1 MTPHA
6 CPLSGRYRG
15 QGAII
20 GDMKK
25 FIAASL
31 LLTSFLVL
39 SPDEALAANKKFAD
53 LSYQFMK
60 ETLARSPS
68 SASQMGYHKHKD
80 AKSGKIIELDA
91 VLDDMSLEFMQG
103 QKTFYENWRQKFA
116 KETPLESLDKQDAAD
131 FQLVDDQ
138 ISLALLEL
146 DSIKNYQHN
155 PTVVVEMIGSAL
167 FQPLA
172 GNYAP
177 KEKRVA
183 QVVSRIEQVPR
194 VLAQCKKY
202 LNNAAPIFVST
213 AISENEGNIE
223 LIQKTVAKD
232 VKAGSPLHARYKQA
246 APKAVKALKEF
257 NNFLKTNKNLSG
269 SEDAW
274 RLGKFYDDKFKYVM
288 ETSVTPVDLLEE
300 AEKDF
305 KEVRSEML
313 SIATPMH
320 EKWFGKK
327 DVQDADDTA
336 RENRIIGEVLKK
348 ISDEHP
354 KRDQLLKAVEADLAG
369 IKKFIADKKIV
380 TLSARNNLKVIP
392 TPPYLRGIYSVA
404 GFHSAP
410 PLEPEARAEY
420 WVTPIDPKTPADQAE
435 SKLREYN
442 NYTLKWLTIHEALP
456 GHYIQFEHVNNIKPM
471 QRRLLRSLYGNGAYI
486 EGWAEYIAQV
496 MLDEGYLKDNPK
508 FRLIMRKIRLRL
520 LANTI
525 LDIKMHTM
533 KMSDKDA
540 LDLMIRDGFQT
551 KAEAEGK
558 LRRAKLSSCQLP
570 TYYAG
575 LKEWQSFRK
584 NYQEKHKDFNLLKF
598 HDLVLDEGPLP
609 VPVVEKLVM

>member
-1 MTPHA
+1 MKTQKSTILLASALFLTLLPA
-6 CPLSGRYRG
+6 
-15 QGAII
+15 GAA
-20 GDMKK
+20 D
-25 FIAASL
+25 
-31 LLTSFLVL
+31 
-39 SPDEALAANKKFAD
+39 KKFAN
-53 LSYQFMK
+53 LSDQFMK
-60 ETLARSPS
+60 ESLSRSPS
-68 SASQMGYHKHKD
+68 TASQMGYHKHKD
-80 AKSGKIIELDA
+80 AKTGRMLELDA
-91 VLDDMSLEFMQG
+91 MLDDMSMEFMQG
-103 QKTFYENWRQKFA
+103 QKVFYETWRKRFA
-116 KETPLESLDKQDAAD
+116 EETPIASLDKQDAAD

-146 DSIKNYQHN
+146 DQIKNYQHN
-155 PTVVVEMIGSAL
+155 PTVVVEMIGSAV

-183 QVVSRIEQVPR
+183 HVVSRIEQVPR
-194 VLAQCKKY
+194 VLEQCKKY
-202 LNNAAPIFVST
+202 LNDAAPIFIST
-213 AISENEGNIE
+213 AIGENDGNIE
-223 LIQKTVAKD
+223 LIQKTVLKEIKPGTA
-232 VKAGSPLHARYKQA
+232 LHARYKQA
-246 APKAVKALKEF
+246 APKAVKALKDF
-257 NNFLKTNKNLSG
+257 NTWLKTNKKLAG
-269 SEDAW
+269 GDDAW
-274 RLGKFYDDKFKYVM
+274 RLGGQNYDQKFKYVM
-288 ETSVTPVDLLEE
+288 ETSVTSVELLES
-300 AEKDF
+300 AEREF
-305 KEVRSEML
+305 KEVRAEML
-313 SIATPMH
+313 AIATPLH

-327 DVQDADDTA
+327 EVQDADDTA

-354 KRDQLLKAVEADLAG
+354 KRDQLLKAVEADLSG

-380 TLSARNNLKVIP
+380 TLSPRNNLKVIP

-420 WVTPIDPKTPADQAE
+420 WVTPIDPKDSKEKAE

-496 MLDEGYLKDNPK
+496 MLDEGYMKDNPK
-508 FRLIMRKIRLRL
+508 FRLTMRKIRLRL

-533 KMSDKDA
+533 KMADKDA

-551 KAEAEGK
+551 QAEADGK

-575 LKEWQSFRK
+575 LREWLSFRK
-584 NYQEKHKDFNLLKF
+584 NYQDKHKDFNLLKF
-598 HDLVLDEGPLP
+598 HNLVLDQGPLP
-609 VPVVEKLVM
+609 VPVVEKLVN

>member
-1 MTPHA
+1 MFNTPTKKG
-6 CPLSGRYRG
+6 CILCG
-15 QGAII
+15 
-20 GDMKK
+20 MKTRK
-25 FIAASL
+25 TTILLASAL
-31 LLTSFLVL
+31 LLM
-39 SPDEALAANKKFAD
+39 ALPAQAANQKFSA
-53 LSYQFMK
+53 LSDQFMK
-60 ETLARSPS
+60 ESLSRSPS
-68 SASQMGYHKHKD
+68 TASQMGYHKHKD
-80 AKSGKIIELDA
+80 AKSGRVLELDA
-91 VLDDMSLEFMQG
+91 MLDDMSAEFMQG
-103 QKTFYENWRQKFA
+103 QKVFYASWRKRFA
-116 KETPLESLDKQDAAD
+116 TETPMASLDKQDAAD
-131 FQLVDDQ
+131 WQLVDDQ

-146 DSIKNYQHN
+146 DGIKNYQHN

-183 QVVSRIEQVPR
+183 HVVSRIEQVPR
-194 VLAQCKKY
+194 VLEQCKKY
-202 LNNAAPIFVST
+202 LNEAPPIFVST

-223 LIQKTVAKD
+223 LIQKTILKD
-232 VKAGSPLHARYKQA
+232 IKPGSAIHARYKQA
-246 APKAVKALKEF
+246 APKAIKALKDF
-257 NNFLKTNKNLSG
+257 NTWLKTNKKLAASD
-269 SEDAW
+269 DAW
-274 RLGKFYDDKFKYVM
+274 RLGGQNYDQKFKYVM
-288 ETSVTPVDLLEE
+288 ETSVTSVELLES
-300 AEKDF
+300 AEREFKD
-305 KEVRSEML
+305 VRAEML
-313 SIATPMH
+313 AIATPMH
-320 EKWFGKK
+320 QKYFGKK
-327 DVQDADDTA
+327 EVQDKDDTA

-380 TLSARNNLKVIP
+380 TLSPRNNLKVIP

-420 WVTPIDPKTPADQAE
+420 WVTPIDPKDSAAKAE

-496 MLDEGYLKDNPK
+496 MLDEGYMKDNPK
-508 FRLIMRKIRLRL
+508 FRLTMRKIRLRL

-533 KMSDKDA
+533 KMSDQDA

-551 KAEAEGK
+551 QAEAEGK

-575 LKEWQSFRK
+575 LREWLAFRK
-584 NYQEKHKDFNLLKF
+584 NYQDKHKDFNLLKF
-598 HDLVLDEGPLP
+598 HNLVLDQGPLP
-609 VPVVEKLVM
+609 VPVVEKLVN